1 MADTDLQGKR
11 VLVTGAG
18 TGVGTGI
25 AQAFADAG
33 AAVAVHY
40 SHSAAGA
47 TALVDKLRAAG
58 GKAEAFAADFN
69 ELESTRQLADR
80 AIEFLGGIDVLVN
93 NAGITMNRPFEK
105 VTPEQF
111 DALFHVNIRAM
122 FFLTQAVVPTMAVGG
137 GGAVINISSVHA
149 YAGITEH
156 TVYAATKGAIVSFTR
171 TLSLELSTKNI
182 RVNAI
187 APGGVVVENHFKA
200 IKNHDPIAFGQKIPA
215 GFMAEPMDIGHLAVF
230 LASDKARYFYGQTL
244 VCDGGQLAYM
254 PFTPDFHEPITDQFG
269 RGYVPGI

>member
-1 MADTDLQGKR
+1 MTDTQMQGKR

-25 AQAFADAG
+25 AEAFANEG

-40 SHSAAGA
+40 GHSAVGA
-47 TALVDKLRAAG
+47 SALVEKIRAAG
-58 GKAEAFAADFN
+58 GRAEAFQADFN
-69 ELESTRQLADR
+69 HVEPTRQLAEQ

-93 NAGITMNRPFEK
+93 NAGITTNLPIEK

-111 DALFHVNIRAM
+111 DTLFHVNIRAM
-122 FFLTQAVVPTMAVGG
+122 FFVTQAVVPTMAGQGSGV
-137 GGAVINISSVHA
+137 VINISSVHA
-149 YAGITEH
+149 YAGISEH
-156 TVYAATKGAIVSFTR
+156 SVYAATKGAIVAFTR
-171 TLSLELSTKNI
+171 TLSLELSTKGI

-200 IKNHDPIAFGQKIPA
+200 IKDHDPQTWGQRLPA
-215 GFMAEPMDIGHLAVF
+215 GFMAEPMDIGNLAVF

-244 VCDGGQLAYM
+244 VCDGGQMASM
-254 PFTPDFHEPITDQFG
+254 PFTGDFREPNKSQFG